1 MGEEFIGLGEYGRH
15 DIPYRLGF
23 KEERLMEEAL
33 HVEPRAVNLYLPF

>member
-1 MGEEFIGLGEYGRH
+1 MGEEFIGLGEHGLD

-33 HVEPRAVNLYLPF
+33 HLEPRAVNLYLPF